1 MSIQIHGGDIYRNRN
16 VLDFSV
22 NSNPLGVP
30 KTVVEAVRNKAEE
43 IIHYPD
49 IYCERL
55 TESISRFEGVSEKEI
70 ICGNGAAELFFAAVF
85 AVRPKKALLLS
96 PAFSEYE
103 RALKAVDAEIRYL
116 ALSEE
121 RAFEVDDSLLAQI
134 VPELD
139 MMFLCNPNNPTGCVI
154 SRELLEDVLE
164 KCRLNRVLL
173 VLDECFIDFL
183 EEPEMYEMKGIRHRY
198 RELFIVKAFTKL
210 FAVPGLRLG
219 YGISGNQQL
228 LHKMQEI
235 LQPWNVSALAQE
247 GGAAALTDCGEY
259 CVEKYIKDTRKYVA
273 RERKYLTEALGE
285 MGFQMYNSKANY
297 VFFCGE
303 PGLYQKALEAG
314 FLIRDCS
321 GYRGLSPGFYRIA
334 VRRRE
339 ENERFI
345 TWLKGL

>member
-1 MSIQIHGGDIYRNRN
+1 M
-16 VLDFSV
+16 
-22 NSNPLGVP
+22 
-30 KTVVEAVRNKAEE
+30 
-43 IIHYPD
+43 
-49 IYCERL
+49 
-55 TESISRFEGVSEKEI
+55 
-70 ICGNGAAELFFAAVF
+70 
-85 AVRPKKALLLS
+85 
-96 PAFSEYE
+96 
-103 RALKAVDAEIRYL
+103 DAEIRYL